1 MKYIQIKKY
10 KTYDYKGYT
19 IGIWK
24 TANKSF
30 IIDSYYSCHLTN
42 SKYLSEEGKKI
53 AANLKYIYFW
63 DVLSP
68 EGYSFNGFLDDLPPV
83 FCVVDSYRPTEEES
97 LSLAKKA
104 IDCQINKIEFEKII
118 EKLKIKLPT
127 HFYDPLSQKVI
138 SMASGLDK
146 RYDPE
151 TSQVIFNYFGREISI
166 SV

>member
-19 IGIWK
+19 IAIWK

-30 IIDSYYSCHLTN
+30 IMDSYYSCHLTN

-53 AANLKYIYFW
+53 ALYFKYIYFW
-63 DVLSP
+63 DILSP
-68 EGYSFNGFLDDLPPV
+68 DGYSFYGFLDELPPV
-83 FCVVDSYRPTEEES
+83 FCVVDSYRPTEEEC
-97 LSLAKKA
+97 LSLAKKS
-104 IDCQINKIEFEKII
+104 IDRVIDKIEFEKL
-118 EKLKIKLPT
+118 EIKLPT
-127 HFYDPLSQKVI
+127 HFYDPLSRKVI
-138 SMASGLDK
+138 SMDAGLDK

-151 TSQVIFNYFGREISI
+151 TSQVIFNYCGREISI